1 MINSVTRK
9 DKIRQWFNEHFGR
22 NVPDRIFHII
32 NNLVWILFG
41 FVALY
46 PFLYVIVKSL
56 EVYDVS
62 QGAMRVTYSLSA
74 YKAILSDGGIVWAFF
89 FSIFV
94 VLVSTAA
101 TLVVTYMCAYAMSK
115 TYMKG
120 RGLLMTFILI
130 PMFFSGGLIPSY
142 ILIGSLG
149 LKNNVLVYIL
159 PSLVGTFNILI
170 VKNFIQGLPQSLEE
184 AAMIDGAGHLKVMT
198 QIFLPLSAP
207 IIATIALWCAV
218 GKWNDWMTGL
228 LYVKDEKLYLMQN
241 YLRVLLN
248 FESGASQNPD
258 IMFKSESVLMA
269 SIVVGIAPIIA
280 SFPFVQKHFIKGAIL
295 GSVKG

>member
-1 MINSVTRK
+1 MNYNVTKK

-22 NVPDRIFHII
+22 NIPDRVFHII
-32 NNLVWILFG
+32 NNLVWILVG
-41 FVALY
+41 FITLY
-46 PFLYVIVKSL
+46 PFLYVVVKSL
-56 EVYDVS
+56 EVYDLS
-62 QGAMRVTYSLSA
+62 QGYMRVTYSLTA
-74 YKAILSDGGIVWAFF
+74 YKAILTDGGIVWTFF

-94 VLVSTAA
+94 VLASTAA
-101 TLVVTYMCAYAMSK
+101 TLVVTYMAAYAMSK

-120 RGLLMTFILI
+120 RGILMTFILI

-142 ILIGSLG
+142 LLIGSLG
-149 LKNNVLVYIL
+149 LKNNVLVYII

-170 VKNFIQGLPQSLEE
+170 VKNFIQGLPQDLEE
-184 AAMIDGAGHLKVMT
+184 AAMIDGAGHFKIMT

-207 IIATIALWCAV
+207 IIATIGLWCAV

-228 LYVKDEKLYLMQN
+228 LYIKDEKLYLMQN
-241 YLRVLLN
+241 YLRTMLS
-248 FESGASQNPD
+248 FEGGGTQNPD

-280 SFPFVQKHFIKGAIL
+280 SFPFVQQYFIKGMIL